1 MNKNQIS
8 NISKYV
14 KLLISINMLSVKN
27 VNNIEELIY
36 KFINKKIQIK

>member
-27 VNNIEELIY
+27 VINIEELIY